1 MTLAEVLLSAAAV
14 LAAAFVKGAIGFGF
28 PTLSTP
34 LLAMVMD
41 VKSAVAVLILPNI
54 VMDAL
59 QALRSPGLRAT
70 IRRFG
75 LLMVCGMA
83 GIVIGTRALVGLSPR
98 AAVGVLGAFVL
109 AFVVLNATPLKLR
122 VSPRWEPRL
131 SPLVGLLAGIVGGI
145 TNVPGT
151 PLVIYFYA
159 LSMDKAEFVR
169 SVAFSFVAY
178 KVTQLAAVLWYGLLP
193 PALLGWSVAVTAM
206 ALVTFRLGLAV
217 QDRFDQKTFSRAV
230 LAFLAALGVWL
241 VIRAV

>member
-1 MTLAEVLLSAAAV
+1 VAV
-14 LAAAFVKGAIGFGF
+14 LAAGFVKGTIGFGF

-54 VMDAL
+54 VMDGL
-59 QALRSPGLRAT
+59 QAIRSPGLRAT
-70 IRRFG
+70 MRRLG

-83 GIVIGTRALVGLSPR
+83 GTIIGTRALIGLSPR
-98 AAVGVLGAFVL
+98 AAVGVLGGFVL
-109 AFVVLNATPLKLR
+109 AFVVLNATPLKVR
-122 VSPRWEPRL
+122 VSPRWEGWL
-131 SPLVGLLAGIVGGI
+131 SPPVGLLAGIVGGI

-159 LSMDKAEFVR
+159 LSMAKAEFVR
-169 SVAFSFVAY
+169 SVAFSFVVY
-178 KVTQLAAVLWYGLLP
+178 KVTQLTAVLWFGLLT
-193 PALLGWSVAVTAM
+193 PALFGWSVAVTAL

-230 LAFLAALGVWL
+230 LVFLAVLGGWL
-241 VIRAV
+241 VLRALMV